1 MATKLTGKNP
11 ITDAEFNL
19 IAERMRY
26 IADTA
31 PTNFHEGKP
40 CFAYYHPVSKEVFD
54 RFASMGIQFHKTP
67 RTIRFYV
74 PNKNSNAYKALIAAT
89 KGMPSDII
97 EAQKA
102 SIERMKKKAKDKE
115 KAAKADTA
123 TAKADIKVKAEKKS
137 AATAKATTAKKTAK
151 ADTKVKAEKKS
162 ATAAKADTKVKAIKA
177 AQPIAKPADAVPA
190 SSSETAK
197 AE

>member
-115 KAAKADTA
+115 KAAKSDTA
-123 TAKADIKVKAEKKS
+123 TAKTDTKVKAEKKS
-137 AATAKATTAKKTAK
+137 AATAKATTGKK
-151 ADTKVKAEKKS
+151 ADTKVKAAKS
-162 ATAAKADTKVKAIKA
+162 VTATTKADTKVKAIKA
-177 AQPIAKPADAVPA
+177 AQPIAKPTDAVPA
-190 SSSETAK
+190 SSSETVK

>member
-123 TAKADIKVKAEKKS
+123 TAKADTKVKAEKKS
-137 AATAKATTAKKTAK
+137 AAAAKATTAKK
-151 ADTKVKAEKKS
+151 
-162 ATAAKADTKVKAIKA
+162 AAKADTKVKTIKA
-177 AQPIAKPADAVPA
+177 AQPIAKPADAVTA

>member
-67 RTIRFYV
+67 RTV

-115 KAAKADTA
+115 KAAKADT
-123 TAKADIKVKAEKKS
+123 KVKAEKKS
-137 AATAKATTAKKTAK
+137 AAAAKATTAKK
-151 ADTKVKAEKKS
+151 
-162 ATAAKADTKVKAIKA
+162 AAKTDTKVKAIKA
-177 AQPIAKPADAVPA
+177 AQPIAKPADAVAA

>member
-115 KAAKADTA
+115 KAAKADT
-123 TAKADIKVKAEKKS
+123 KVKAEKKS
-137 AATAKATTAKKTAK
+137 TAAAKATTGKK
-151 ADTKVKAEKKS
+151 
-162 ATAAKADTKVKAIKA
+162 AAKADTKVKAIKA
-177 AQPIAKPADAVPA
+177 AQPIAKPADAVPTA
-190 SSSETAK
+190 SSETTAK